1 MRFLLD
7 TNVLSDLRRGQP
19 EVVEWTHSHPDEDF
33 AISAVTLMEL
43 ERGVLRLERRDRRQG
58 RPFRRWL
65 DDQVVPEFAGRTLAI
80 DGAVARR
87 AAALH
92 VPDPMPT
99 EDAYIAATA
108 LTHELVLVTHNTSDF
123 ARSGVPV
130 IDPWGRRLP

>member
-1 MRFLLD
+1 VRFLID
-7 TNVLSDLRRGQP
+7 TNVLSDLQRREP
-19 EVVEWTHSHPDEDF
+19 EVVEWTYGRMDDDF

-58 RPFRRWL
+58 RALRRWL
-65 DDQVVPEFAGRTLAI
+65 DDQVVPEFAGSTLPVDA
-80 DGAVARR
+80 AVARR

-108 LTHELVLVTHNTSDF
+108 LVHELTLVTRNTSDF
-123 ARSGVPV
+123 ARCGVST
-130 IDPWGRRLP
+130 IDPWR